1 MPTGISLPC
10 HPRTGTTVES
20 VRHVLSHTKVLDQC
34 EQYLLSLNAA
44 RTPANDTASAAHFI
58 TTRNMT
64 DSACIGSLHLAEVT
78 GLAILAQDID
88 DDSNSSTRYVLLERE
103 RVGIPPGIGCKTTL
117 AVSLNNSPGAL
128 FRALSCFAM
137 RDINILKLET
147 RPSARA
153 GALHQTYRPWE
164 YVNLI
169 DVEGS
174 QGEGRVAR
182 AIDSLNE
189 FANTVRV
196 LGSYPVFTP
205 GRP

>member
-1 MPTGISLPC
+1 
-10 HPRTGTTVES
+10 VDA
-20 VRHVLSHTKVLDQC
+20 VRHVLSHSKVLDQC
-34 EQYLLSLNAA
+34 ELYLNRLNAA

-58 TTRNMT
+58 MTRNMT
-64 DSACIGSLHLAEVT
+64 DSACIGSVRLAEVT
-78 GLAILAQDID
+78 GLAILERDID
-88 DDSNSSTRYVLLERE
+88 DDPNSSTRYILLERD
-103 RVGIPPGIGCKTTL
+103 RVSIAPGIGCKTTL

-128 FRALSCFAM
+128 FRALACFAM

-153 GALHQTYRPWE
+153 GALHQTYRAWE
-164 YVNLI
+164 YVNLV
-169 DVEGS
+169 DVEGA

-182 AIDSLNE
+182 AIESLNE

-205 GRP
+205 GRN